1 MFILLH
7 DQIIYRRPFVSVFVE
22 NTGFSLWIGPLSI
35 AWNYRVDTI
44 LKTLETFENAIF
56 MNSVSDTG
64 NCPSYLLLIS
74 MASKRITFLPQFF
87 QTK

>member
-1 MFILLH
+1 MFIFLH

-22 NTGFSLWIGPLSI
+22 NTGFSLWICPLSI

-44 LKTLETFENAIF
+44 LKTLETFENAVF
-56 MNSVSDTG
+56 MNWVSDTG
-64 NCPSYLLLIS
+64 NCPSYFLLIS
-74 MASKRITFLPQFF
+74 MASKRISFLPQFF